1 MKHPK
6 SNDKIVISELSLLY
20 DVYKKEY
27 DNYVHTSNMEHKY
40 VRDMVDSLRTV
51 LEHYGAKI

>member
-20 DVYKKEY
+20 SIYQKELVKY
-27 DNYVHTSNMEHKY
+27 GDTAYVEHKY